1 MKTERILVIDDDE
14 AARGLL
20 QAVLEH
26 LGYRVLL
33 AGSGL
38 EALDLFARQSEE
50 VDLVILDLTMPVMS
64 GAKVFPQLRAMRPG
78 VPIVVSSGYDKSE
91 AVHRCGSSTDGF
103 LQKPF
108 SIAQL
113 AQAVKHALEHV
124 PCRADGHVGEP
135 AF

>member
-33 AGSGL
+33 ARSGL

-64 GAKVFPQLRAMRPG
+64 GAKALPQLRAIRPG
-78 VPIVVSSGYDKSE
+78 VPIVVSSGYDKLE
-91 AVHRCGSSTDGF
+91 AVHRCGSYTEGF
-103 LQKPF
+103 IQKPF

-113 AQAVKHALEHV
+113 AETVKSALQPVSTGSASAV
-124 PCRADGHVGEP
+124 
-135 AF
+135 